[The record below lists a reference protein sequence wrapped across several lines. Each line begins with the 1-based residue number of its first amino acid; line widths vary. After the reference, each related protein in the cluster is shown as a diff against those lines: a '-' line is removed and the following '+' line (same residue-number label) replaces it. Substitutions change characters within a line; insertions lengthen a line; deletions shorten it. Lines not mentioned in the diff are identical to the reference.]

1 MDDFAAEEKQEKKH
15 TQSVW
20 GIECA
25 TVKDGGTQT
34 GLNDRQRDGGWEGE
48 RKTQREQEDEVSDGW
63 SASFPVI
70 KAVTEWMGF
79 QGQVEA
85 WMTDRPRLNVD
96 PQSVGCGLLES
107 QVEDDVETCWW
118 YLHSIIS
125 TLRLYV
131 DQDSLTACHS

>member
-1 MDDFAAEEKQEKKH
+1 
-15 TQSVW
+15 
-20 GIECA
+20 
-25 TVKDGGTQT
+25 
-34 GLNDRQRDGGWEGE
+34 
-48 RKTQREQEDEVSDGW
+48 
-63 SASFPVI
+63 
-70 KAVTEWMGF
+70 MGF

-118 YLHSIIS
+118 YLHFIIS

-131 DQDSLTACHS
+131 DQNSLTACHS